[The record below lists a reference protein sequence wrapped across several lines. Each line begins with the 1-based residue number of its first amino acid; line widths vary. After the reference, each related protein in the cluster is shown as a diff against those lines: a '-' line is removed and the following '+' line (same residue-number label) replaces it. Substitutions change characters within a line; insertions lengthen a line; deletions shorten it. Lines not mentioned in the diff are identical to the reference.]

1 MIGVSN
7 INATQQAKM
16 PVGAEQAKLSSDE
29 MTEGEMMAAVIR
41 AIPRQNR
48 QEVLAALQALICT
61 PATHTVNASFVA

>member
-7 INATQQAKM
+7 INAAQKANM
-16 PVGAEQAKLSSDE
+16 PVVAEQAKLSNE
-29 MTEGEMMAAVIR
+29 LTTEEEVVAVIH

-61 PATHTVNASFVA
+61 PAMHTVNASFVA